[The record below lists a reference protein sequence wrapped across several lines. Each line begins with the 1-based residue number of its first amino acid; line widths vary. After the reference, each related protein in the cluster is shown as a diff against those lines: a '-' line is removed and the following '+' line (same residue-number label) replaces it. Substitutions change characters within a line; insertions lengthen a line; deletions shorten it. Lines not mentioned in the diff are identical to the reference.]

1 MCLAEALMRLGRS
14 ARKIGPCPGLLL
26 LGWLGVMPLQAHQ
39 VDDGHHQACLEAR
52 DYSGCIELNQAAAQQ
67 HNARASE
74 QKQHCT
80 ALNRTLLKEV
90 RNAISVTALSYEA
103 ELKAACPQ
111 RDLACSKRFQ
121 QGNSYALY
129 LKTAPKNSHH
139 FNVMSLRQELEQAGC
154 QP

>member
-1 MCLAEALMRLGRS
+1 MQFGRS
-14 ARKIGPCPGLLL
+14 ARKIGPCTGLLL
-26 LGWLGVMPLQAHQ
+26 LGWLGVLPLQAHQ

-52 DYSGCIELNQAAAQQ
+52 DYSGCIELNQALAQLQ
-67 HNARASE
+67 KARASE

-80 ALNRTLLKEV
+80 ASNRTLLKEV
-90 RNAISVTALSYEA
+90 CNAISVTALSYEA

-154 QP
+154 QL

>member
-1 MCLAEALMRLGRS
+1 MLLGRS
-14 ARKIGPCPGLLL
+14 TRKIGPCTGLLL
-26 LGWLGVMPLQAHQ
+26 LGWLGVLPLQAHQ

-80 ALNRTLLKEV
+80 TLNRTLLKEV
-90 RNAISVTALSYEA
+90 RNAISLTALSYEA

>member
-1 MCLAEALMRLGRS
+1 MLFGSS
-14 ARKIGPCPGLLL
+14 AQRIGSCSWLIL
-26 LGWLGVMPLQAHQ
+26 LGCLGLMPLQAHQ

-67 HNARASE
+67 HNVRASE
-74 QKQHCT
+74 QKKHCT

-121 QGNSYALY
+121 QGNSYAMY
-129 LKTAPKNSHH
+129 LKTAPKNPHH

>member
-1 MCLAEALMRLGRS
+1 MLLGRS
-14 ARKIGPCPGLLL
+14 ARKTAPRTGLLL
-26 LGWLGVMPLQAHQ
+26 LGWLGLMPLQAHQ

-52 DYSGCIELNQAAAQQ
+52 DYSGCIERNQAAAQQ
-67 HNARASE
+67 HNVRASE

-80 ALNRTLLKEV
+80 ALKRTLLKEV
-90 RNAISVTALSYEA
+90 RNAVSVTALTYEA

>member
-1 MCLAEALMRLGRS
+1 MLLARS
-14 ARKIGPCPGLLL
+14 AGKTGPFTGLLL
-26 LGWLGVMPLQAHQ
+26 LGWLGLMPLQAHQ

-52 DYSGCIELNQAAAQQ
+52 DYSGCIELNQAAAEQ
-67 HNARASE
+67 HKARASE

-111 RDLACSKRFQ
+111 RDLA
-121 QGNSYALY
+121 
-129 LKTAPKNSHH
+129 
-139 FNVMSLRQELEQAGC
+139 
-154 QP
+154 

>member
-1 MCLAEALMRLGRS
+1 MLFGSSAQRIGSCSWLILPGCL
-14 ARKIGPCPGLLL
+14 GL
-26 LGWLGVMPLQAHQ
+26 MPLQAHQ

-67 HNARASE
+67 HSVRASE
-74 QKQHCT
+74 QKKHCT

-90 RNAISVTALSYEA
+90 RNAVSVTALSYEA

-111 RDLACSKRFQ
+111 RGLACSKRFQ
-121 QGNSYALY
+121 QGNSYELY

-139 FNVMSLRQELEQAGC
+139 FNVMTLRQELKQAGC

>member
-1 MCLAEALMRLGRS
+1 MLLGRS
-14 ARKIGPCPGLLL
+14 MRKIGPCTGLLL

-67 HNARASE
+67 HKARASE

-154 QP
+154 QL

>member
-1 MCLAEALMRLGRS
+1 MQLGRS
-14 ARKIGPCPGLLL
+14 PRKIGPCTGLLL
-26 LGWLGVMPLQAHQ
+26 LGWLGVLPLQAHQ

-67 HNARASE
+67 HKARASE

-154 QP
+154 QL

>member
-1 MCLAEALMRLGRS
+1 
-14 ARKIGPCPGLLL
+14 
-26 LGWLGVMPLQAHQ
+26 MPLQAHQ

-67 HNARASE
+67 HSVRASE
-74 QKQHCT
+74 QKKHCT

-103 ELKAACPQ
+103 ELKAACPR

>member
-1 MCLAEALMRLGRS
+1 MLMSLS
-14 ARKIGPCPGLLL
+14 APKTGPCTGLLL
-26 LGWLGVMPLQAHQ
+26 MGCLGLMPLQAHQ

-67 HNARASE
+67 HNAHSSE

-139 FNVMSLRQELEQAGC
+139 FNVMTLRQELEQAGC

>member
-1 MCLAEALMRLGRS
+1 MLFGSS
-14 ARKIGPCPGLLL
+14 AQRIGSCSWLIL
-26 LGWLGVMPLQAHQ
+26 LGCLGLMPLQAHQ

-67 HNARASE
+67 HNVRASE
-74 QKQHCT
+74 QKKHCT

-154 QP
+154 KP

>member
-67 HNARASE
+67 HNVRASE

-139 FNVMSLRQELEQAGC
+139 FNVMSVRQELEQAGC

>member
-1 MCLAEALMRLGRS
+1 MQLGPS
-14 ARKIGPCPGLLL
+14 ARKIGPCTGLLL
-26 LGWLGVMPLQAHQ
+26 LGWLGVLPLQAHQ

-52 DYSGCIELNQAAAQQ
+52 DYSGCIERNQAAAEQ
-67 HNARASE
+67 HKARASE

-103 ELKAACPQ
+103 ELNAACPQ

-154 QP
+154 QL

>member
-39 VDDGHHQACLEAR
+39 VDYGHHQACLEAR

-67 HNARASE
+67 HNVRASE

-139 FNVMSLRQELEQAGC
+139 FNVMSVRQELEQAGC

>member
-1 MCLAEALMRLGRS
+1 MLFSISAQRIGSCYWLMLL
-14 ARKIGPCPGLLL
+14 GLLDS
-26 LGWLGVMPLQAHQ
+26 MPLQAHQ

-67 HNARASE
+67 NNFRASE

-121 QGNSYALY
+121 QGNSYAMY

>member
-1 MCLAEALMRLGRS
+1 MQFGRS
-14 ARKIGPCPGLLL
+14 ARKIGPCTGLLL
-26 LGWLGVMPLQAHQ
+26 LGWLGVLPLQAHQ

-52 DYSGCIELNQAAAQQ
+52 DYSACIELNQAAAERQ
-67 HNARASE
+67 NARASE

-154 QP
+154 QL

>member
-1 MCLAEALMRLGRS
+1 M
-14 ARKIGPCPGLLL
+14 
-26 LGWLGVMPLQAHQ
+26 
-39 VDDGHHQACLEAR
+39 
-52 DYSGCIELNQAAAQQ
+52 
-67 HNARASE
+67 
-74 QKQHCT
+74 
-80 ALNRTLLKEV
+80 NRTLLKEV

-154 QP
+154 QL

>member
-1 MCLAEALMRLGRS
+1 MQLGRS
-14 ARKIGPCPGLLL
+14 ARKIGPCTGLLL
-26 LGWLGVMPLQAHQ
+26 LGWLGVLPLQAHQ

-52 DYSGCIELNQAAAQQ
+52 DYSGCIELNQAAAEQQ
-67 HNARASE
+67 NARASE

-90 RNAISVTALSYEA
+90 RNSISVTALSYEA

-154 QP
+154 QL

>member
-1 MCLAEALMRLGRS
+1 MQLGRS
-14 ARKIGPCPGLLL
+14 ARKIGPCTGLLL
-26 LGWLGVMPLQAHQ
+26 LGWLGVLPLQAHQ

-67 HNARASE
+67 RKARASE

-154 QP
+154 QL

>member
-1 MCLAEALMRLGRS
+1 MLLGRS
-14 ARKIGPCPGLLL
+14 ARKIGPCTGLVL
-26 LGWLGVMPLQAHQ
+26 LGWLGVLPLQAHQ

-52 DYSGCIELNQAAAQQ
+52 DYSGCIELNQSAAQQ
-67 HNARASE
+67 HKARASE

-80 ALNRTLLKEV
+80 ALNRPLLKEV

-154 QP
+154 QL

>member
-1 MCLAEALMRLGRS
+1 MQLGRS
-14 ARKIGPCPGLLL
+14 ARKIGPCTGLLL
-26 LGWLGVMPLQAHQ
+26 LGWLGVLPLQAHQ

-52 DYSGCIELNQAAAQQ
+52 DYSGCIELNQEAAPQQ
-67 HNARASE
+67 KARASE

>member
-1 MCLAEALMRLGRS
+1 MQLGRS

-26 LGWLGVMPLQAHQ
+26 LGWLGVLPLQAHQ

-52 DYSGCIELNQAAAQQ
+52 DYSSCIERNQAAAEQ
-67 HNARASE
+67 HKARASE

-80 ALNRTLLKEV
+80 ALKRTLLKEV

-111 RDLACSKRFQ
+111 RDLVCSKRFQ

-154 QP
+154 QL

>member
-1 MCLAEALMRLGRS
+1 MLFGSPAQR
-14 ARKIGPCPGLLL
+14 IGSCSWLIL
-26 LGWLGVMPLQAHQ
+26 LGFLDSVPLQAHQ

-67 HNARASE
+67 NNFRASE

-121 QGNSYALY
+121 QGNSYAMY

>member
-1 MCLAEALMRLGRS
+1 MQLGRS
-14 ARKIGPCPGLLL
+14 ARKIGPCTGLLL
-26 LGWLGVMPLQAHQ
+26 LGWLGVLPLQAHQ

-67 HNARASE
+67 HKARASE

-80 ALNRTLLKEV
+80 SLNRTLLKEV

>member
-1 MCLAEALMRLGRS
+1 MLLGRS
-14 ARKIGPCPGLLL
+14 TRKIGPCTGLLL
-26 LGWLGVMPLQAHQ
+26 LGWLGVLPLQAHQ

-52 DYSGCIELNQAAAQQ
+52 DYRGCIELNQAASQQ
-67 HNARASE
+67 HKARASE
-74 QKQHCT
+74 QKHHCT

>member
-1 MCLAEALMRLGRS
+1 MLFGSS
-14 ARKIGPCPGLLL
+14 AQRIGSCSWLIL
-26 LGWLGVMPLQAHQ
+26 LGCLGLMPLQAHQ

-67 HNARASE
+67 HNVRASE

-121 QGNSYALY
+121 QGNSYELY
-129 LKTAPKNSHH
+129 LKAAPQNSHH

-154 QP
+154 QS

>member
-1 MCLAEALMRLGRS
+1 MLFDSS
-14 ARKIGPCPGLLL
+14 AQRIGSCSWLIL
-26 LGWLGVMPLQAHQ
+26 LGCLGLMPLQALQ
-39 VDDGHHQACLEAR
+39 VDYGHHQACLEAR
-52 DYSGCIELNQAAAQQ
+52 DFSGCIELNQAAAQQ
-67 HNARASE
+67 HNVRASE
-74 QKQHCT
+74 QKKHCT

>member
-1 MCLAEALMRLGRS
+1 MLMGRS
-14 ARKIGPCPGLLL
+14 ARKTGPCTGLLV
-26 LGWLGVMPLQAHQ
+26 LGCLGLMPLKAHQ

-52 DYSGCIELNQAAAQQ
+52 DYSGCIELNQAATQQ

-103 ELKAACPQ
+103 ELKAACSQ

-121 QGNSYALY
+121 QGNSYELY
-129 LKTAPKNSHH
+129 LKAAPKNSHH

-154 QP
+154 KP